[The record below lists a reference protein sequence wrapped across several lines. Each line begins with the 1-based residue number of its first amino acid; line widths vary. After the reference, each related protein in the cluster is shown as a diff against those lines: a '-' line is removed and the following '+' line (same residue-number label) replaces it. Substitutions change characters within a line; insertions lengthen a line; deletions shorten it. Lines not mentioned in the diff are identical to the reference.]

1 MYESMLKY
9 SSNSFLPTDDRSVAP
24 SALKEDRLV
33 RTSKRRITTRRL
45 ALKPLHVALL
55 IMGLIFLTPSLAAD
69 STRTSKPPTQSETA
83 KAVQSQIDKQTLN
96 AATEKRKNL
105 LADAT
110 AAIAETEKAL
120 RALEEK
126 KSDAALTDLAEATGK
141 LELIVARDPKLALAP
156 VHMDVVSYDFF
167 ASPATV
173 KSTVQTAKKALNA
186 GEIQTAR
193 VLVDALASEVQLR
206 TTNIPLA
213 TYPIA
218 IKAITPLIDAGKIDE
233 AKAKLQAAMNTLV
246 VTTEVIPLPK
256 LRAENL
262 LKEAQTLAEKKD
274 RSKDENDQLAA
285 HLKSAREQLQIAEL
299 LGYGQ
304 QKDYK
309 PMQEQIDGIEKASV
323 GGRSGFG
330 WFDKIKKQMADLV
343 DAPRTRSWKIS

>member
-1 MYESMLKY
+1 MRQ
-9 SSNSFLPTDDRSVAP
+9 FT
-24 SALKEDRLV
+24 
-33 RTSKRRITTRRL
+33 
-45 ALKPLHVALL
+45 LKPLHVALL

-69 STRTSKPPTQSETA
+69 STRSSKPQAQSETA

-120 RALEEK
+120 QALEDK
-126 KSDAALTDLAEATGK
+126 KTDAALTALAAATGK

-156 VHMDVVSYDFF
+156 VHLDVVSYDLF
-167 ASPATV
+167 ASPATI
-173 KSTVQTAKKALNA
+173 KSTVQTARKALNA

-213 TYPIA
+213 TYPLA

-233 AKAKLQAAMNTLV
+233 AKAKLQAAMNNLV
-246 VTTEVIPLPK
+246 VTTEIIALPK

-274 RSKDENDQLAA
+274 RSKDENEQLAA

-299 LGYGQ
+299 LGYGHP
-304 QKDYK
+304 KDYK

-323 GGRSGFG
+323 GGKSGFG

-343 DAPRTRSWKIS
+343 DMPKTRSWKAS